1 MGDRERMARRRDK
14 LHQQLGAWVN
24 EKEAV
29 DREKRAIEEK
39 AKAAAMEKENRVKSK
54 FRADQ
59 KAKLKEWWEQ
69 RAAREIKEAEIRRL
83 EDEAAQLALAEAE
96 QQKRA
101 ARARRRKRLAKMVV
115 Y

>member
-1 MGDRERMARRRDK
+1 MGIGQRRDK
-14 LHQQLGAWVN
+14 LHQQLGEWAN
-24 EKEAV
+24 KKEML
-29 DREKRAIEEK
+29 DREKSATEEK
-39 AKAAAMEKENRVKSK
+39 AKAAAMEKEKRVKSK

-69 RAAREIKEAEIRRL
+69 RAAREIKEAEIMRL

-101 ARARRRKRLAKMVV
+101 ARARRR
-115 Y
+115 